1 MDFVKS
7 CPVCGKDGSKRRG
20 DDESAPAAKRPR
32 RPTTTSQQPSCSTA
46 ADMPSSSAA
55 ADQPSSGAD
64 TRTSSSATESDVAEL
79 ARQSSLSKVERE
91 VLYRAVS
98 AQYAAS
104 VVTRSTLQSW
114 LPEITSENVSYILL
128 TRNHEATNAM
138 LTTMEKATAKRE
150 QKLLDKFVRKN

>member
-1 MDFVKS
+1 M
-7 CPVCGKDGSKRRG
+7 
-20 DDESAPAAKRPR
+20 
-32 RPTTTSQQPSCSTA
+32 
-46 ADMPSSSAA
+46 
-55 ADQPSSGAD
+55 
-64 TRTSSSATESDVAEL
+64 AEL

-104 VVTRSTLQSW
+104 VVTRSTLHSW